1 MDISPQDRLDDAE
14 MAYAQAKR
22 YSQDLVRIYK
32 EERAKRLELE
42 IANQKLNAIW
52 ATAPNG
58 LAVLDEQMRIV
69 QANPRF
75 EALVESVGGCVG
87 QPLVDLIPSP
97 DLAAHLGRAA
107 QDGTPFRNVE
117 VTLTRSTPRTLQV
130 TGASLAAGEQR
141 GWVISVFDLTERKR
155 LENLKEEFIDI
166 AAHELRTPLAIILG
180 FASVLGEDLADSQDP
195 GALAPIEAIVGAANR
210 LKMII
215 NELVEFAA
223 AKGRGAGQTSDQ
235 FDLWKT
241 IEHAVGTLSHQ
252 ASQAGVEIIVHA
264 SGQPLLASGDRIM
277 MAQALVHLLENAI
290 KYNRPGGLV
299 QVRAYQQDAQTIVE
313 IEDTGV
319 GIPAAEMERIFDM
332 FYQVEEHMTRA
343 QGGLGMGLSI
353 ARRAIELHGGQ
364 IQVSS
369 TVGRGSCF
377 RVILPPPSQ
386 QTAILPEVRLD
397 AAHQQT
403 LAYGRDLARAFAA
416 QRALTQKL
424 RRLGQIGQQVEL
436 ALASGH
442 LAEARRLAETLTRET
457 MADGESRN
465 RYGRLQ

>member
-1 MDISPQDRLDDAE
+1 MVSSPSDRLDDAE

-42 IANQKLNAIW
+42 IANQKLNAVW

-58 LAVLDEQMRIV
+58 LAVLDEQMRVV

-75 EALVESVGGCVG
+75 EALVESVGGCAG
-87 QPLVDLIPSP
+87 QLLVDLLPSP
-97 DLAAHLGRAA
+97 ELAEHLSQAA
-107 QDGTPFRNVE
+107 RNGTPFRNVE

-130 TGASLAAGEQR
+130 NGASLAAGALR

-155 LENLKEEFIDI
+155 LEGLKEEFIDI

-180 FASVLGEDLADSQDP
+180 FASVLSEDMAQAHDP
-195 GALAPIEAIVGAANR
+195 DALAPVEAIVGAANR

-223 AKGRGAGQTSDQ
+223 AKGRSVGPGADQ
-235 FDLWKT
+235 FDLWNT
-241 IEHAVGTLSHQ
+241 IDHAVSTLSQQ
-252 ASQAGVEIIVHA
+252 ASQAGIEISVCPP
-264 SGQPLLASGDRIM
+264 GQALPARGDRVM

-290 KYNRPGGLV
+290 KYNRPGGRV
-299 QVRAYQQDAQTIVE
+299 QVRAFRQNDETIVE
-313 IEDTGV
+313 IEDTGI
-319 GIPAAEMERIFDM
+319 GIPAAEIERIFDM
-332 FYQVEEHMTRA
+332 FYQVEEHLTRA

-369 TVGRGSCF
+369 SVGRGSCF

-386 QTAILPEVRLD
+386 QPDIIPEVRLD
-397 AAHQQT
+397 TAHQQM
-403 LAYGRDLARAFAA
+403 LAYGRDLARAYAA
-416 QRALTQKL
+416 QRALAQKV
-424 RRLGQIGQQVEL
+424 RRLCQVGQEL
-436 ALASGH
+436 DQALASGH
-442 LAEARRLAETLTRET
+442 IAEARRLAASLASEATV
-457 MADGESRN
+457 ADEPRN
-465 RYGRLQ
+465 RPGSR